1 MGFYVRILISIIS
14 NPQSS
19 ILILCFVCCTPEKL
33 YIFRVHVL
41 REGVWVIWFGLEF
54 LYNYGKL
61 STDLK

>member
-41 REGVWVIWFGLEF
+41 REAV
-54 LYNYGKL
+54 YG
-61 STDLK
+61 